1 MKMNMKK
8 KLIGYLKLYRWIAL
22 EFKKDLT
29 DQEYRLLDIY
39 ACLARWDP
47 RDKERFSLV
56 EWSAGDI
63 QREYLPM
70 WSKTKFSEVKN
81 SLIKK
86 GLLTK
91 HPKHIINV
99 NNFEIYQAKI
109 RQAEQ
114 IFRCM
119 EQGIQPTEQQM
130 QQNEQKD
137 REKIQ
142 IEKQNLI
149 DKYRVIGL

>member
-1 MKMNMKK
+1 MKK
-8 KLIGYLKLYRWIAL
+8 KLVGYLKLYRWVAL
-22 EFKKDLT
+22 KFKKDLT

-47 RDKERFSLV
+47 RDKERFSFV
-56 EWSAGDI
+56 ELSTEDI
-63 QREYLPM
+63 RNEYLS

-86 GLLTK
+86 GFLVR

-119 EQGIQPTEQQM
+119 EQGIQPTEQQI

-137 REKIQ
+137 REKMQ